1 MLPHPRA
8 EEGEP
13 ASGDHLP
20 NSPIL
25 KTAMHIGASS
35 VSMLVCECP
44 ASGPAVII
52 EFLEQPAPLARDI
65 FRHGKITAATTE
77 RIVAIILG
85 FQETLRELG
94 IGTRQTTRSVAT
106 NILGEAANHDVFLN
120 RVRIAC
126 GLEMETLDDGE
137 MTRLIYLKTRRR
149 LDDMPSMRQRTT
161 LVVHVGPGN
170 TRALLF
176 HKGTISRYTSYR
188 LGAHRTR
195 VALEG
200 GHAEGAALLR
210 LIREHAS
217 GNLTQMAFDYRDVK
231 IQELVILGYEIQ
243 LAAPFFA
250 KAGSECAVK
259 TLREIVTTAA
269 DLDENQMVRRF
280 QLDYHTADA
289 LLPALEI
296 NLAIAELFGLKHVR
310 VPASPYEQ
318 GLLQDLLV
326 SRELTRS
333 LEEEVVRSAKIL
345 AARYQSDPKHGEHVA
360 AMCAELFDAMADV
373 HHLDAHDGLLLHV
386 AAIVHECGT
395 FISPRAHHKHSQYI
409 ILNSEIF
416 GLGHLDVTIIGLL
429 ARYHRHS
436 GPQPDHLHYCD
447 LTTSQRLRVCKLAS
461 LLRVADAL
469 ERTHDRRV
477 RGIALERKGQQLHI
491 RLKGVADAAV
501 ERLAMR
507 SKGNLFESLFGLEI
521 ILHEEA

>member
-1 MLPHPRA
+1 MLRDARA
-8 EEGEP
+8 EDGAAE
-13 ASGDHLP
+13 AS
-20 NSPIL
+20 SPTL

-44 ASGPAVII
+44 AGGGPAVAL

-77 RIVAIILG
+77 RIVAILLG
-85 FQETLRELG
+85 FQEAMRELG
-94 IGTRQTTRSVAT
+94 VGPLQTTRAVAT
-106 NILGEAANHDVFLN
+106 NILGEADNHDVFLN
-120 RVRIAC
+120 RVRVAC

-149 LDDMPSMRQRTT
+149 LDDMPAMRQRTT

-176 HKGTISRYTSYR
+176 QKGVISRYTSYR

-195 VALEG
+195 VAVERS
-200 GHAEGAALLR
+200 HAEGAALLR

-217 GNLTQMAFDYRDVK
+217 GNLTQLAFDYRDVK
-231 IQELVILGYEIQ
+231 IEELVVLGYELQ
-243 LAAPFFA
+243 LAAPFFS
-250 KAGSECAVK
+250 KAGSECLVK
-259 TLREIVTTAA
+259 TLREIVASSA
-269 DLDENQMVRRF
+269 DMDENQLVRRF

-296 NLAIAELFGLKHVR
+296 NLAIAEIFRLKHLR

-326 SRELTRS
+326 SHQLTAS
-333 LEEEVVRSAKIL
+333 LEGEVVRSAKIL
-345 AARYQSDPKHGEHVA
+345 ASRYQSDPKHGEHVA
-360 AMCAELFDAMADV
+360 MMCAELFEAMADV
-373 HHLDAHDGLLLHV
+373 HHLDAHDALLLRV

-395 FISPRAHHKHSQYI
+395 FISPRAHHLHSQYI
-409 ILNSEIF
+409 LLNSEIF
-416 GLGHLDVTIIGLL
+416 GLGHLDVTIISLL

-436 GPQPDHLHYCD
+436 GPKPDHPYYCD
-447 LTTSQRLRVCKLAS
+447 LTTAARLRVWKLAA

-477 RGIALERKGQQLHI
+477 RAIRVQRSGHQLHI
-491 RLKGVADAAV
+491 YLKGVADAAV

-507 SKGNLFESLFGLEI
+507 SKGDLFESVFGLEI
-521 ILHEEA
+521 ILHEEV

>member
-1 MLPHPRA
+1 MLAQAP
-8 EEGEP
+8 GEDGLAAP
-13 ASGDHLP
+13 
-20 NSPIL
+20 SPPVL
-25 KTAMHIGASS
+25 KTALHIGASS
-35 VSMLVCECP
+35 VSMLVCEAD
-44 ASGPAVII
+44 ASEAPRVI

-65 FRHGKITAATTE
+65 FRHGMITAATTE

-94 IGTRQTTRSVAT
+94 SETRQTTRAVAT
-106 NILGEAANHDVFLN
+106 NILGEAENHDVFLN

-126 GLEMETLDDGE
+126 GLEMGTLDDGE

-149 LDDMPSMRQRTT
+149 LDDMPAMRQRTT

-195 VALEG
+195 VAVEG
-200 GHAEGAALLR
+200 SHAAGNALLR

-217 GNLTQMAFDYRDVK
+217 GNLTQMAFDYREAK
-231 IQELVILGYEIQ
+231 IEQLVVLGYELQ
-243 LAAPFFA
+243 LAAPFFSKDA
-250 KAGSECAVK
+250 SACSVKA
-259 TLREIVTTAA
+259 LRELVSSSAEM
-269 DLDENQMVRRF
+269 DEAQLVRRF
-280 QLDYHTADA
+280 QLDYHTAEA

-296 NLAIAELFGLKHVR
+296 NLAIAEIFKLKQLR
-310 VPASPYEQ
+310 VPTSPYEQ

-326 SRELTRS
+326 SREVPQG
-333 LEEEVVRSAKIL
+333 LEDEVIRSAKIL

-360 AMCAELFDAMADV
+360 TMCAELFNAMADV
-373 HHLDAHDGLLLHV
+373 HQLGAHDALLLQV

-416 GLGHLDVTIIGLL
+416 GLGQMDLTIVSLL

-436 GPQPDHLHYCD
+436 GPKPDHPYYCD
-447 LTTSQRLRVCKLAS
+447 LGTRDRLRVCKLAA

-477 RGIALERKGQQLHI
+477 RGIRVERGAEHLHI
-491 RLKGVADAAV
+491 FLKGVADAAV

-507 SKGNLFESLFGLEI
+507 AKGDMFENLFGLEI
-521 ILHEEA
+521 VLHEQA